1 MLFDVK
7 LRTNENL
14 LESFDIETKKLIDV
28 KPNLPKDIV
37 VSVFEAYSSHVNKVL
52 MEKMAKPH
60 SRNRQPTR
68 S

>member
-37 VSVFEAYSSHVNKVL
+37 VSVF
-52 MEKMAKPH
+52 
-60 SRNRQPTR
+60 
-68 S
+68 